1 MANQFPGDFSLK
13 EVWLYPHFSD
23 RVDIKNL
30 IGEITLYESILSA
43 SLQCTILI
51 QDIGENLIN
60 TLPIIGEERIQIS
73 IQSNNRWYDLNYYIY
88 KIDARTMLEKNQSY
102 VITCVSVE
110 ALRNENFR
118 ICERVDGKKSEV
130 LVEEI
135 LRQSNFTTKDLEVD
149 KSVYPFKMYVPNWRP
164 FDTAIWLARRS
175 VPEYKKDSIGFLF
188 YETFDGYKYKSI
200 DKLFDQPRY
209 PSQEVKYIYFQGNQK
224 SVGADID
231 ERYRVM
237 NYASPKAFDIYD
249 DLRRGAF
256 AHECI
261 YVDIN
266 HRSYR
271 VFRSNADDFW
281 DKSSHLD
288 KVKPYKSK
296 TRDGAVE
303 LLKRGSRFIYRPSVQ
318 YTWGAWDEGQSTKE
332 LDNIDDVNKN
342 FEKAFY
348 RYYFLEYNHMEIS
361 VPGDLEN
368 RCGNVIYLSIPSPK
382 KNTDGSIK
390 EDERV
395 SGRYIVNSIKH
406 SIINRSELR
415 TTITLTRDSFGGKP
429 IPDEKEKG
437 VGQIMLEGKN

>member
-13 EVWLYPHFSD
+13 EVNLYPHFGD
-23 RVDIKNL
+23 KIDIKG
-30 IGEITLYESILSA
+30 IVGEITLYESVLSA
-43 SLQCTILI
+43 SLQCTLVI

-60 TLPIIGEERIQIS
+60 TLPLMGEERIQII
-73 IQSNNRWYDLNYYIY
+73 IQSNNIWYDLNYYIY
-88 KIDARTMLEKNQSY
+88 KIDARTMKEKNQSY

-110 ALRNENFR
+110 GLRNENFR
-118 ICERVDGKKSEV
+118 ICERIDGKKSEDIV
-130 LVEEI
+130 KDI
-135 LRQSNFTTKDLEVD
+135 LKQSNFTTKSIKTPDAT
-149 KSVYPFKMYVPNWRP
+149 VYPFNMYVPNWRP
-164 FDTAIWLARRS
+164 FDTIIWLARRS
-175 VPEYKKDSIGFLF
+175 VPEYKKDSIGYFF
-188 YETFDGYKYKSI
+188 YETFDGFTFRSI
-200 DKLFDQPRY
+200 DVLFDQPRY
-209 PSQEVKYIYFQGNQK
+209 PREDIKYIYFQGNQK
-224 SVGADID
+224 AQGVDVD
-231 ERYRVM
+231 ERYRVI

-271 VFRSNADDFW
+271 VFRTTADEYW
-281 DKSSHLD
+281 DKSSHLE
-288 KVKPYKSK
+288 KVKPYKTDTKGSI
-296 TRDGAVE
+296 DM
-303 LLKRGSRFIYRPSVQ
+303 LKRGSRFIYRPTTIN
-318 YTWGAWDEGQSTKE
+318 TWGWNESQDTK
-332 LDNIDDVNKN
+332 DKNNIDAVNKN

-382 KNTDGSIK
+382 KNTDGSVK

-395 SGRYIVNSIKH
+395 SGRYFVNSIKH

-429 IPDEKEKG
+429 VPDGKQTG
-437 VGQIMLEGKN
+437 GQIMLEGKN

>member
-13 EVWLYPHFSD
+13 EVWLYPHFGD
-23 RVDIKNL
+23 KVDIKNL
-30 IGEITLYESILSA
+30 VGEITLYESVLSA
-43 SLQCTILI
+43 SLQCTIFI

-60 TLPIIGEERIQIS
+60 TLPIMGEERIQII
-73 IQSNNRWYDLNYYIY
+73 IQSNNIWYDLNYYIY
-88 KIDARTMLEKNQSY
+88 KIDGRTMKEKNQTY
-102 VITCVSVE
+102 VMTCISVE
-110 ALRNENFR
+110 GLRNENFR

-135 LRQSNFTTKDLEVD
+135 LAKSNFTRKKLKTD

-164 FDTAIWLARRS
+164 FDTIIWLARRS
-175 VPEYKKDSIGFLF
+175 VPIYKKDSIGFLF
-188 YETFDGYKYKSI
+188 YETFDGFSYRSI
-200 DKLFDQPRY
+200 DVLFDQPRY
-209 PSQEVKYIYFQGNQK
+209 PNEKIKYIYFQGNQK
-224 SVGADID
+224 STGVDAD
-231 ERYRVM
+231 ERFRVM
-237 NYASPKAFDIYD
+237 NYASPKAFDMYD

-261 YVDIN
+261 YVDLN

-288 KVKPYKSK
+288 RVKPYKTETK
-296 TRDGAVE
+296 GNAVQ
-303 LLKRGSRFIYRPSVQ
+303 LLQRGSRFIYRPSTQ
-318 YTWGAWDEGQSTKE
+318 MTWGAWDESQSTQGT
-332 LDNIDDVNKN
+332 DNIDEVNKN

-382 KNTDGSIK
+382 KNPDGSVK

-395 SGRYIVNSIKH
+395 SGRYLVNSIKH
-406 SIINRSELR
+406 TILNRSELR

-429 IPDEKEKG
+429 VPDKKETR

>member
-23 RVDIKNL
+23 KIDIKNL
-30 IGEITLYESILSA
+30 VGEITLYESVLSA
-43 SLQCTILI
+43 SLQCTLLI

-60 TLPIIGEERIQIS
+60 TLPLMGEERIQII
-73 IQSNNRWYDLNYYIY
+73 IQSNNIWYDLNYYIY
-88 KIDARTMLEKNQSY
+88 KIDARTMKEKNQSY
-102 VITCVSVE
+102 VITCISVE
-110 ALRNENFR
+110 GLRNENFR

-130 LVEEI
+130 LIGEI
-135 LRQSNFTTKDLEVD
+135 LKQSNFTTKSFKFDP
-149 KSVYPFKMYVPNWRP
+149 SVYPFNVYVPNWRP

-188 YETFDGYKYKSI
+188 YETFDGFFYKSI
-200 DKLFDQPRY
+200 DVLFDQPRY
-209 PSQEVKYIYFQGNQK
+209 PNEDVKFIYFQGNQK
-224 SVGADID
+224 STGVDVD

-237 NYASPKAFDIYD
+237 NYSSPKAFDMYD

-271 VFRSNADDFW
+271 VFRTNADDFW
-281 DKSSHLD
+281 DKSSHLE
-288 KVKPYKSK
+288 KVKPFK
-296 TRDGAVE
+296 TETQDGAVQ
-303 LLKRGSRFIYRPSVQ
+303 LLKRGSRFIYRPSIQ
-318 YTWGAWDEGQSTKE
+318 YTWGAWDEGQSTE
-332 LDNIDDVNKN
+332 GLDNVDDMNKN

-348 RYYFLEYNHMEIS
+348 RYYFLEYNHMEIA

-382 KNTDGSIK
+382 KNTDGSVK

-395 SGRYIVNSIKH
+395 SGRYLVNSIKH
-406 SIINRSELR
+406 TIINRSELR

-429 IPDEKEKG
+429 VPDTKETSG
-437 VGQIMLEGKN
+437 GQIMLEGKN